1 MKNKPSKK
9 NPAWWI
15 LGSTLVI
22 YFIFFIFKP
31 EIFHQASGFF
41 FKLLIRIIPALLV
54 VYLAMFLINLL
65 VKPQKIARHLGE
77 DSGTRGILISMVAGI
92 LSTGP
97 IYVWYPLLKD
107 LREKGMTN
115 MLITIF
121 LYNRAV
127 KIPLLPMMIYYFGL
141 QFTVILT
148 ILMIVFSV
156 INGWAV
162 NVMIR
167 K

>member
-15 LGSTLVI
+15 LGFTLVI
-22 YFIFFIFKP
+22 YFICFIFKP
-31 EIFHQASGFF
+31 EIFHQASNFF
-41 FKLLIRIIPALLV
+41 FKLLIRIIPALLI
-54 VYLAMFLINLL
+54 VYLVMFLINLF
-65 VKPQKIARHLGE
+65 VKPQKIVRHLGE
-77 DSGTRGILISMVAGI
+77 KSGTKGILISMVAGI

-156 INGWAV
+156 LNGWAI